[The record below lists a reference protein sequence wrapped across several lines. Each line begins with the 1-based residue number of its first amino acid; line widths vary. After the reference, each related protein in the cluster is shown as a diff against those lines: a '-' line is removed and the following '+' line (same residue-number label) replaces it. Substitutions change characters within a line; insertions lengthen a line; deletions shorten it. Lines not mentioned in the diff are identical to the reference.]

1 MNIFKDTEETENLIA
16 KAMILLKQG
25 VHKSRVIAMPVPEE
39 ICEIAEARLRNEKIM
54 KTSHQGLYFNLNDLR
69 FATNEKA
76 ANYRAKRLKCNTI
89 IEIGSGIGLQSIA
102 FAKECKKVIAIEV
115 DKRKHE
121 YAKQNAKLLGIKNIE
136 FINNDALKL
145 EKIPKAD
152 IIFCE
157 TEREAEEKERKIENI
172 KPDIKKLLKKYE
184 KTTKDVC
191 IELPP
196 QIKDIPFDCEIE
208 YLSVNH
214 ELNRLNLYFGEL
226 KKCKLSAVI
235 AETGERLEGGRNS
248 VSGLPSQSSEGSG
261 KKQLEESK
269 PLKFI
274 HEADKAVEKAGL
286 TGELKADI
294 FKWGEF
300 LTSEKII
307 KSPFIKDSFEI
318 LKKCRNKPEAINA
331 LNKANC
337 GKVIL
342 RYKID
347 PDKYW
352 LERKAYEEKLEGEE
366 TLYLFAFGKEILA
379 CKKII

>member
-1 MNIFKDTEETENLIA
+1 MQ
-16 KAMILLKQG
+16 KQG
-25 VHKSRVIAMPVPEE
+25 K
-39 ICEIAEARLRNEKIM
+39 
-54 KTSHQGLYFNLNDLR
+54 GL
-69 FATNEKA
+69 KA
-76 ANYRAKRLKCNTI
+76 VETLFRGAP
-89 IEIGSGIGLQSIA
+89 
-102 FAKECKKVIAIEV
+102 FAK
-115 DKRKHE
+115 
-121 YAKQNAKLLGIKNIE
+121 LGRQ
-136 FINNDALKL
+136 
-145 EKIPKAD
+145 
-152 IIFCE
+152 
-157 TEREAEEKERKIENI
+157 RE
-172 KPDIKKLLKKYE
+172 
-184 KTTKDVC
+184 
-191 IELPP
+191 
-196 QIKDIPFDCEIE
+196 
-208 YLSVNH
+208 
-214 ELNRLNLYFGEL
+214 
-226 KKCKLSAVI
+226 
-235 AETGERLEGGRNS
+235 
-248 VSGLPSQSSEGSG
+248 
-261 KKQLEESK
+261 KQLEESK